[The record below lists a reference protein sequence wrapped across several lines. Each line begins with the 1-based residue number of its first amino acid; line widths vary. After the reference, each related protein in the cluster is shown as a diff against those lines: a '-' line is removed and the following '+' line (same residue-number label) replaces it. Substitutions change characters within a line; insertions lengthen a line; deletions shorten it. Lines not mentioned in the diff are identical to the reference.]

1 MMLEYFQRADVF
13 VVRKFHTFIIS
24 TLLTEPVKAVYC
36 KKVAGYSRLGQ
47 TAPCIAEMNTFIEE
61 KVILKTLGKIF
72 LKSGQLALSLYGD
85 RTHLY
90 FQSPDK
96 FIICDPRGDAGLL
109 DERSSSAS
117 TANWVGRR
125 SSSIRATYGGTTT
138 GSALAV
144 HREMLT
150 CLHEDHHRYIRRMVC
165 AFPRWTVCC
174 LHRQTDGHLCGE
186 VRQLRSKGDA
196 DLCGRKINIDM
207 HSGCGAHGDEA
218 YTSKDLTKVDRWT
231 VPLPTFADRW
241 PRPLFGRS
249 VHSAHF
255 DFLGPSGPF
264 LGLCVR
270 RRRGGVAPTPGVIP
284 GVGPL
289 QVFCQLA
296 CTFVDIHILSIVV
309 HNNPQQPT
317 TTHNNP
323 QQPTTSHFGTRLTQ
337 VCATFVFLC
346 VAETSGQ
353 PPAACG
359 ARLRSML
366 RHERQ
371 TVDMELGAAFHHSR
385 GGGLGTHDSQENF
398 WHSYSAL
405 GVLFLRT
412 ETQMEK
418 VEGVWR

>member
-1 MMLEYFQRADVF
+1 MLEYFQRADVF
-13 VVRKFHTFIIS
+13 VVRKFHNFIIS
-24 TLLTEPVKAVYC
+24 TLLAEPVKAVYC
-36 KKVAGYSRLGQ
+36 KKVAGCSGLGQ
-47 TAPCIAEMNTFIEE
+47 TVPCIAEMNTFIEE

-72 LKSGQLALSLYGD
+72 LKTGQLALSLYGD

-117 TANWVGRR
+117 TANWVRQISSKPSIHGPHGNAGLAGRR
-125 SSSIRATYGGTTT
+125 SSSIRAAYGGTTT
-138 GSALAV
+138 SSALAV

-165 AFPRWTVCC
+165 ALPRWTVCC
-174 LHRQTDGHLCGE
+174 LHRQTDGHLCDE

-218 YTSKDLTKVDRWT
+218 CTSKDLTKVDRWT

-241 PRPLFGRS
+241 PHPLFGEVCT
-249 VHSAHF
+249 VHTSI
-255 DFLGPSGPF
+255 FLGHQGHF

-289 QVFCQLA
+289 QGVCQLA
-296 CTFVDIHILSIVV
+296 WTCVDIHILSIVV
-309 HNNPQQPT
+309 HNNHNNPQQPT

-323 QQPTTSHFGTRLTQ
+323 QQPTTAHNNPQ
-337 VCATFVFLC
+337 
-346 VAETSGQ
+346 Q
-353 PPAACG
+353 PQQPA
-359 ARLRSML
+359 
-366 RHERQ
+366 
-371 TVDMELGAAFHHSR
+371 
-385 GGGLGTHDSQENF
+385 
-398 WHSYSAL
+398 
-405 GVLFLRT
+405 
-412 ETQMEK
+412 
-418 VEGVWR
+418 